1 MEYPNVDY
9 RRKWYVLAAVSM
21 GIFLS
26 TIDSSI
32 VNVALPTL
40 VRELNTDF
48 ATVQW
53 VVLAYLLGLATLL
66 LSMGRLGDMIG
77 KKPIYITG
85 FVAFTAGSVLCGL
98 SPTVHWLI
106 LFRLVQAIGAS
117 MIMALG
123 MAIVTEAFPPGER
136 GKALGISGTV
146 VSIGI
151 VVGPTVG
158 GLILDALSWHWIF
171 FVNLPVGIVGT
182 LMVLR
187 LVPNLKPKGRQRFD
201 LPGAL
206 SLFTGL
212 LALLLGLTLG
222 QSLGFGEIR
231 VLLLFAAAVV
241 FLAAFVAIEL
251 RSSSPMIELGLFR
264 NTLFS
269 INLVTGLA
277 TFVSMGG
284 TIILMPFYLENVLGY
299 GTRQVG
305 LLMATVPLALAVVAP
320 ISGVLSDRVGTRPI
334 TVLGLLAMLLGF
346 WTLTSLSPDTTTL
359 GYVLRFLPVGV
370 GMGIFQSPNN
380 SAVMGAVPR
389 ERLGVASGLL
399 SITRTLGQTMGIAV
413 LGALWASRVFFYAGA
428 AAGTDAAD
436 GATAAP
442 AVDQVAG
449 LHDTFLVVLVLLAI
463 ALSLSLWGLIKERRL
478 QRKAASQARA

>member
-9 RRKWYVLAAVSM
+9 GRKWYVLAAVSM

-40 VRELNTDF
+40 VREFNTDF

-66 LSMGRLGDMIG
+66 LSMGRLGDMVG
-77 KKPIYITG
+77 KKPIYVTG
-85 FVAFTAGSVLCGL
+85 FVIFTTGSVLCGL
-98 SPTVHWLI
+98 APTVHWLV
-106 LFRLVQAIGAS
+106 LFRVIQAIGAS

-123 MAIVTEAFPPGER
+123 MAIVTEAFPPSER

-151 VVGPTVG
+151 VIGPTVG

-187 LVPNLKPKGRQRFD
+187 LVPNLTPKGRQRFD
-201 LPGAL
+201 LPGAI
-206 SLFTGL
+206 SLFTSL
-212 LALLLGLTLG
+212 LALLLGMTLG
-222 QSLGFGEIR
+222 QRLGFGEAR
-231 VLLLFAAAVV
+231 VLLLFVTSLAL
-241 FLAAFVAIEL
+241 LAAFIAIEL
-251 RSSSPMIELGLFR
+251 RSSQPMIELGLFR

-305 LLMATVPLALAVVAP
+305 LLMATIPLALSVVAP
-320 ISGVLSDRVGTRPI
+320 ISGALSDRVGTRPI
-334 TVLGLLAMLLGF
+334 TVLGLLSMLLGF
-346 WTLTSLSPDTTTL
+346 LALTTL
-359 GYVLRFLPVGV
+359 GPETATLGYILRFLPIGV

-413 LGALWASRVFFYAGA
+413 LGALWASRVFFHSGA
-428 AAGTDAAD
+428 AVAT

-442 AVDQVAG
+442 AADQVAG
-449 LHDTFLVVLVLLAI
+449 LHDTFLVVMGLLAV
-463 ALSLSLWGLIKERRL
+463 ALSLSLWGLVKERRL
-478 QRKAASQARA
+478 QRKVTSQAGA